1 MKQNKWFFLIVFIL
15 LSGCASNSVSILS
28 EGRMKD
34 YSATIKGVFETPEG
48 DGPFPVVILMH
59 GCGGLSRYVKSSLN
73 AHANALRNQG
83 FATLVLDSFGP
94 RGLFAQ
100 CNLLQLA
107 TARDYRVYDAFNALE
122 VIRKNPLVD
131 PKNIFLVGQ
140 SNGGSVAL
148 IAAGGGKYSK
158 MTSDLRFTA
167 IVAYYPWCAVT
178 PASIVSPLLVFGAG
192 NDDWVSAEECETKKN
207 YVEGSSM
214 EVVIYPKTDHSFDL
228 SIPRQKYQGR
238 WVGGNKFAR
247 EDSRK
252 SMIEFFK
259 NNLTE

>member
-1 MKQNKWFFLIVFIL
+1 MKKNNWLFLIALIL

-28 EGRMKD
+28 EGRMKG
-34 YSATIKGVFETPEG
+34 YSATIKGVFKTPEG
-48 DGPFPVVILMH
+48 EGPFPGVILMH
-59 GCGGLSRYVKSSLN
+59 GCSGLSRYVRLGLN

-94 RGLFAQ
+94 RGLSDQ

-107 TARDYRVYDAFNALE
+107 SARDYRVFDAFNALE
-122 VIRKNPLVD
+122 VLRNNPLVD

-167 IVAYYPWCAVT
+167 IVAYYPWCGVT
-178 PASIVSPLLVFGAG
+178 PGSIVAPLLVWIAPGLSETMAG
-192 NDDWVSAEECETKKN
+192 
-207 YVEGSSM
+207 
-214 EVVIYPKTDHSFDL
+214 
-228 SIPRQKYQGR
+228 
-238 WVGGNKFAR
+238 
-247 EDSRK
+247 
-252 SMIEFFK
+252 
-259 NNLTE
+259 